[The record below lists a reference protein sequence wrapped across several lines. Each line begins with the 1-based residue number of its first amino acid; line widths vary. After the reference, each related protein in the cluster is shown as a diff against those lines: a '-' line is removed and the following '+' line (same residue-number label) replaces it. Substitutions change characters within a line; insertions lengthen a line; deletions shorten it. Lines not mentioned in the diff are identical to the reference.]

1 MKPFFAPWTIPG
13 EKPLVRFDNVTK
25 RFGAVA
31 AVDQLSLDI
40 YEREFLALLGPSG
53 CGKSTLLRLLAGFE
67 MPDSGH
73 IQIAGEDAADVPPY
87 RRPVNMMFQ
96 NYALFPHLSV
106 AGNIAFGLKQEGLP
120 RAEIRQRV
128 EEMLALVSLEGFG
141 KRRPHQLSGG
151 QRQRVALARSLAK
164 RPKVLLLDEPMAA
177 LDRKLRAETQSELV
191 KLQQSLGM
199 TFIIVTHDQDEAM
212 SLAHRIAVM
221 DQGRILQLGSPAEI
235 YEQPNS
241 CWVANFVGE
250 ANLVEGVA
258 GAVDGHYV
266 TVTAKGGETLRA
278 TTAGDIWP
286 GTRTFVAVRPEKIA
300 ISMQEPPPGSVN
312 CLAGRIAEA
321 SYLGDKIIYRV
332 TLASGA
338 EIKAAAAT
346 VQRMSE
352 MTAGK
357 DDPVWLMW
365 TPDAG
370 VALDH

>member
-13 EKPLVRFDNVTK
+13 ERPLVRFDNVTK
-25 RFGAVA
+25 RFGAAA

-67 MPDSGH
+67 APDSGR
-73 IQIAGEDAADVPPY
+73 IQIAGEDVANVPPY

-96 NYALFPHLSV
+96 NYALFPHLTV
-106 AGNIAFGLKQEGLP
+106 AGNIAFGLRQEGLP
-120 RAEIRQRV
+120 RAEIKRRV
-128 EEMLALVSLEGFG
+128 EEMLSLVALEQFA
-141 KRRPHQLSGG
+141 RRKPHQLSGG

-177 LDRKLRAETQSELV
+177 LDRKLRAETQFELL

-221 DQGRILQLGSPAEI
+221 NEGRLLQLGPPADV
-235 YEQPNS
+235 YEQPDS

-250 ANLVEGVA
+250 ANLIEGVIN
-258 GAVDGHYV
+258 AVDGHHV
-266 TVTAKGGETLRA
+266 TVTASGGETLRA
-278 TTAGDIWP
+278 ITSGDIWP
-286 GTRTFVAVRPEKIA
+286 GTRAFVAVRPEKIA
-300 ISMQEPPPGSVN
+300 ISMQELPAGSVN
-312 CLAGRIAEA
+312 CLAGHVVEA
-321 SYLGDKIIYRV
+321 SYLGEKIVYRV
-332 TLASGA
+332 RLASGV
-338 EIKAAAAT
+338 EIKAAVAN
-346 VQRMSE
+346 VSRISDLPLS
-352 MTAGK
+352 K
-357 DDPVWLMW
+357 DDPVWLLW